1 MEFLDTKLMMAGP
14 VKQFGEFDGF
24 FVKKIH
30 DNAFLFMRT
39 YHFGLF

>member
-24 FVKKIH
+24 FVKKIQ
-30 DNAFLFMRT
+30 FFKVPKTKRPLS
-39 YHFGLF
+39 GE